1 MDNEKKIIKNYIYSL
16 DIGTRNVV
24 GLIGKMEDEHFI
36 VVDYEI
42 QSHPERAMFDGQIH
56 DINKVAK
63 VVKSITEILE
73 KRNEI
78 KLEEVAI
85 AAAGRA
91 LKTKDVTVK
100 REIDYGKTI
109 QQDLIDNI
117 EMEGIQKAQDIL
129 DEESN
134 IRTRYYCVGYSSK
147 LYYLDGAL
155 IKSPLDHRGTEL
167 KVDIIATFLPHIVV
181 DSLYTVIDKA
191 GLEVINL
198 TLEPIAAINV
208 AIPDKLRMLN
218 LALVDIGAGTSDIA
232 LTKAGSIISY
242 GMVASAGDTIT
253 DQLVQEF
260 LLDFDSAEQLKIDLS
275 FKEEITF
282 EDIVGISHKRT
293 KDEILELLDE
303 TLNELSNKIADE
315 IVEKNGKKPSAV
327 FCIGGGCQ
335 VPGFTDKLSKALDLK
350 DDRITIKG
358 VENITKVEFMKE
370 ELLGPEY
377 ITPVGI
383 GFNGIL
389 KKEKDF
395 LQVSVNGKKI
405 RLFNSKKLSVS
416 HALILV
422 GFHAKKLLA
431 QRGKGI
437 NFMIDGKK
445 ETILGAYGESANI
458 YINGVLSNL
467 DTKIKNRDSIYVEEA
482 ILGEPKKIK
491 ISEYIDINSKIF
503 LNNKSIEKVTD
514 FKVNNQS
521 VSLDYIIKD
530 KDVIE
535 TDRIRDLEDL
545 CHREGL
551 KFSNYDFFIGNK
563 KIDKKMVIN
572 ADDQITIQRINPKDK
587 MNNEY
592 QIEEKVAGSEEFKEQ
607 FVEKEN
613 KKEEKNSLKSYYF
626 SVNEETIEVKSN
638 KKLIFVDIFEYI
650 DFDLKTPKGI
660 LDLRLNS
667 NRAKYTDYL
676 KDGDII
682 EIKWR

>member
-1 MDNEKKIIKNYIYSL
+1 MNNEKENLKNYIYSL

-24 GLIGKMEDEHFI
+24 GMIGKMEDEDFSI
-36 VVDYEI
+36 IDYEI

-56 DINKVAK
+56 DINRVAK
-63 VVKSITEILE
+63 VVKSITSILE
-73 KRNEI
+73 KRNGIEL
-78 KLEEVAI
+78 KEVAI

-91 LKTKDVTVK
+91 LKTKDVTVE
-100 REIDYGKTI
+100 REIDYGKVI
-109 QQDLIDNI
+109 NQDLIDNI

-134 IRTRYYCVGYSSK
+134 IQTRYYCVGYTSK
-147 LYYLDGAL
+147 LYYLDGTL

-191 GLEVINL
+191 NLEVINL

-253 DQLVQEF
+253 DQLVQEY
-260 LLDFDSAEQLKIDLS
+260 LLDFDVAEQLKIDLS
-275 FKEEITF
+275 NKDHLSFD
-282 EDIVGISHKRT
+282 DIVGISHEKTR
-293 KDEILELLDE
+293 DEILELLDE
-303 TLNELSNKIADE
+303 TLDELSKKIAKE
-315 IVEKNGKKPSAV
+315 IIEKNGKKPSAV

-335 VPGFTDKLSKALDLK
+335 VPGFIEKLSVALDLK

-358 VENITKVEFMKE
+358 VENISKVKFIKE
-370 ELLGPEY
+370 ALVGPEY

-383 GFNGIL
+383 GFNGVL
-389 KKEKDF
+389 EKEKDF

-431 QRGKGI
+431 QRGKSI
-437 NFMIDGKK
+437 AFTIDGKK
-445 ETILGAYGESANI
+445 ETILGDYGESANI

-467 DTKIKNRDSIYVEEA
+467 DTKIKNRDSIYIEEA
-482 ILGEPKKIK
+482 IQGKTKKIK
-491 ISEYIDINSKIF
+491 ISEYIGFNRKIF
-503 LNNKSIEKVTD
+503 LNNNTIDKVTQ
-514 FKVNNQS
+514 FKVNEEK
-521 VSLDYIIKD
+521 VPLDYIIKD
-530 KDVIE
+530 GDSIE
-535 TDRIRDLEDL
+535 TDEIRTVNDL
-545 CHREGL
+545 CNRENID
-551 KFSNYDFFIGNK
+551 FNDYDFSINDEAMYK
-563 KIDKKMVIN
+563 NSVIN
-572 ADDQITIQRINPKDK
+572 VDAQVIMVEVNSDQKQND
-587 MNNEY
+587 EY
-592 QIEEKVAGSEEFKEQ
+592 EIKEKVSGNLQFDEDVEQ
-607 FVEKEN
+607 EIEN
-613 KKEEKNSLKSYYF
+613 GNTSKNNSYYF

-638 KKLIFVDIFEYI
+638 KPLIFVDIFDHIE
-650 DFDLKTPKGI
+650 FDLKTPKGI
-660 LDLRLNS
+660 LDLRLNG
-667 NRAKYTDYL
+667 NRAKYTDQL

-682 EIKWR
+682 DIKWR

>member
-1 MDNEKKIIKNYIYSL
+1 MINEKGNFDNYIYSL

-24 GLIGKMEDEHFI
+24 GMIGKMEDEQFTVI
-36 VVDYEI
+36 DYEV

-56 DINKVAK
+56 DISRVAK
-63 VVKSITEILE
+63 VVKSITSILE

-78 KLEEVAI
+78 TLKEVAI

-91 LKTKDVTVK
+91 LKTKDVTVE
-100 REIDYGKTI
+100 RAIDYGKVI
-109 QQDLIDNI
+109 NQDLIDNI

-134 IRTRYYCVGYSSK
+134 IRTRYYCVGYTSK
-147 LYYLDGAL
+147 VYYLDGAL

-253 DQLVQEF
+253 DQLVQEY
-260 LLDFDSAEQLKIDLS
+260 LLDFDVAERLKIDLS
-275 FKEEITF
+275 NKDQLNF
-282 EDIVGISHKRT
+282 EDIVGIAHEKT
-293 KDEILELLDE
+293 KEEILELLDE
-303 TLNELSNKIADE
+303 TIEELSKRIAKE
-315 IVEKNGKKPSAV
+315 IIEKNGKKPSAV

-335 VPGFTDKLSKALDLK
+335 VPGFTSQLAMALDLK
-350 DDRITIKG
+350 EDRITIKG
-358 VENITKVEFMKE
+358 VENIPKVEFIKE
-370 ELLGPEY
+370 ALVGPEY

-383 GFNGIL
+383 GFNGVL
-389 KKEKDF
+389 EKEKDF

-422 GFHAKKLLA
+422 GFQAKKLLA
-431 QRGKGI
+431 QRGKSLT
-437 NFMIDGKK
+437 FTIDGKK
-445 ETILGAYGESANI
+445 ETVLGDYGESANI

-482 ILGEPKKIK
+482 IQGKAKDVK
-491 ISEYIDINSKIF
+491 ISEYIDLNAKIF
-503 LNNKSIEKVTD
+503 LNNSIIDKVTQ
-514 FKVNNQS
+514 FKVNNEI
-521 VSLDYIIKD
+521 VPLDYNIKEGD
-530 KDVIE
+530 IIE
-535 TDRIRDLEDL
+535 TDEIRTINDL
-545 CHREGL
+545 CVR
-551 KFSNYDFFIGNK
+551 KNIVFSAYDFFINGEQLNESSIIK
-563 KIDKKMVIN
+563 
-572 ADDQITIQRINPKDK
+572 ADDHIK
-587 MNNEY
+587 MKEKNYELKQNNEY
-592 QIEEKVAGSEEFKEQ
+592 KIQEKVSGNDQTNSDLGTI
-607 FVEKEN
+607 
-613 KKEEKNSLKSYYF
+613 KNQTKLKSYYF

-638 KKLIFVDIFEYI
+638 QSLIFVDIFEYI

-660 LDLRLNS
+660 LDLRLNG
-667 NRAKYTDYL
+667 NRAKYTDEL

>member
-1 MDNEKKIIKNYIYSL
+1 MNNEKRNFDNYIYSL

-24 GLIGKMEDEHFI
+24 GMIGKMEDEQFTI
-36 VVDYEI
+36 IDYEM

-56 DINKVAK
+56 DISRVAK
-63 VVKSITEILE
+63 VVKSVTAILE

-78 KLEEVAI
+78 ELKEVAI

-91 LKTKDVTVK
+91 LKTKDVTVE
-100 REIDYGKTI
+100 RAIDYGKVI
-109 QQDLIDNI
+109 NQDLIDNI

-134 IRTRYYCVGYSSK
+134 IRTRYYCVGYTSK
-147 LYYLDGAL
+147 VYYLDGAL

-253 DQLVQEF
+253 DQLVQEY
-260 LLDFDSAEQLKIDLS
+260 LLDFDVAEGLKIDLS
-275 FKEEITF
+275 YKDQLNF
-282 EDIVGISHKRT
+282 EDIVGISHEKTRE
-293 KDEILELLDE
+293 EILELLDE
-303 TLNELSNKIADE
+303 TLDELSKRIAKE
-315 IVEKNGKKPSAV
+315 IIEKNGKKPSAV

-335 VPGFTDKLSKALDLK
+335 VPGFTSKLATALDLK
-350 DDRITIKG
+350 EDRITIKG
-358 VENITKVEFMKE
+358 VENIPKVKFLKDA
-370 ELLGPEY
+370 LVGPEY

-383 GFNGIL
+383 GFNGVL
-389 KKEKDF
+389 EKEKDF

-431 QRGKGI
+431 QRGKSI
-437 NFMIDGKK
+437 TFTIDGKK
-445 ETILGAYGESANI
+445 ETILGDYGESANI

-482 ILGEPKKIK
+482 IQGKSKVVK
-491 ISEYIDINSKIF
+491 ISEYIDLKSKIF
-503 LNNKSIEKVTD
+503 LNNDPIDKVTQ
-514 FKVNNQS
+514 FKVNNEI
-521 VSLDYIIKD
+521 VPLDYIIKEGD
-530 KDVIE
+530 IIE
-535 TDRIRDLEDL
+535 TDEIRTVKDL
-545 CHREGL
+545 CTR
-551 KFSNYDFFIGNK
+551 KNIVFDDYDFFINRDQLTEISIIK
-563 KIDKKMVIN
+563 ANAHVKMKEK
-572 ADDQITIQRINPKDK
+572 DQDLKQK
-587 MNNEY
+587 NEY
-592 QIEEKVAGSEEFKEQ
+592 KIEEKVSGNVQSTEDLDKI
-607 FVEKEN
+607 
-613 KKEEKNSLKSYYF
+613 KNQPKSKLKAYYF
-626 SVNEETIEVKSN
+626 SVNEETVEVKSDHP
-638 KKLIFVDIFEYI
+638 LIFVDIFEYI

-660 LDLRLNS
+660 LDLRLNG
-667 NRAKYTDYL
+667 NRAKYTDQL
-676 KDGDII
+676 EDGDII

>member
-1 MDNEKKIIKNYIYSL
+1 MDKEKRIFDNYIYSL

-24 GLIGKMEDEHFI
+24 GMIGKMENEQFTVI
-36 VVDYEI
+36 DYEI

-56 DINKVAK
+56 DINRVAK
-63 VVKSITEILE
+63 VVKSVTLTLE

-78 KLEEVAI
+78 ELKEVAI

-91 LKTKDVTVK
+91 LKTKDVTVE
-100 REIDYGKTI
+100 REMDYGKI
-109 QQDLIDNI
+109 INQDLIDNI

-134 IRTRYYCVGYSSK
+134 IRTRYYCVGYTSK

-191 GLEVINL
+191 DLEVINL

-253 DQLVQEF
+253 DQLVQEY
-260 LLDFDSAEQLKIDLS
+260 LLDFDIAEQLKIDLS
-275 FKEEITF
+275 YKDEITF
-282 EDIVGISHKRT
+282 EDIVGISHT
-293 KDEILELLDE
+293 KTRDEILELLDE
-303 TLNELSNKIADE
+303 TLNGLSKRIAEE
-315 IVEKNGKKPSAV
+315 IIVKNGKKPSAV

-335 VPGFTDKLSKALDLK
+335 VPGFTDKLAKVLDIK
-350 DDRITIKG
+350 TDRVTIKG
-358 VENITKVEFMKE
+358 VENITKVDFLKE
-370 ELLGPEY
+370 ELFGPEY

-383 GFNGIL
+383 GFNGVL
-389 KKEKDF
+389 EKEKDF

-431 QRGKGI
+431 QRGKSV
-437 NFMIDGKK
+437 NFIIDGKK
-445 ETILGAYGESANI
+445 EIILGDYGESANI

-467 DTKIKNRDSIYVEEA
+467 DTKIKNRDSIYVEDA
-482 ILGEPKKIK
+482 IQGQPKERK
-491 ISEYIDINSKIF
+491 ISEYVDINSKIF
-503 LNNKSIEKVTD
+503 LNNKVIDKVTN
-514 FKVNNQS
+514 FTVNGEN
-521 VSLDYIIKD
+521 VSLNYTIKD
-530 KDVIE
+530 GDVVE
-535 TDRIRDLEDL
+535 TNEIRTLKDL
-545 CHREGL
+545 CNREEL
-551 KFSNYDFFIGNK
+551 VFSDYEFFRGDETLEKESQI
-563 KIDKKMVIN
+563 KMN
-572 ADDQITIQRINPKDK
+572 DQIIMETINNSKL
-587 MNNEY
+587 NNEY
-592 QIEEKVAGSEEFKEQ
+592 KIEEKVAGDHQSKKQ
-607 FVEKEN
+607 SNEKE
-613 KKEEKNSLKSYYF
+613 KEDKNHDLKSYYF
-626 SVNEETIEVKSN
+626 SVNEETIEVKS
-638 KKLIFVDIFEYI
+638 KKDLIFVDIFEYI

-660 LDLRLNS
+660 LDLRLNG

>member
-1 MDNEKKIIKNYIYSL
+1 MNSRKENLENYIYSL

-24 GLIGKMEDEHFI
+24 GMIGKMVDEQFTVI
-36 VVDYEI
+36 DYEI

-56 DINKVAK
+56 DISRVAK
-63 VVKSITEILE
+63 VVKSVTEILE

-78 KLEEVAI
+78 ELKEVAI

-91 LKTKDVTVK
+91 LKTKDVTVE
-100 REIDYGKTI
+100 RAIDYGKVI
-109 QQDLIDNI
+109 NQDLIDNI

-134 IRTRYYCVGYSSK
+134 IRTRYYCVGYTSK

-191 GLEVINL
+191 NLEVINL

-253 DQLVQEF
+253 DQLVQEY
-260 LLDFDSAEQLKIDLS
+260 LLDFDVAEGLKIDLS
-275 FKEEITF
+275 TKDHLSFQ
-282 EDIVGISHKRT
+282 DIVGISHEKT
-293 KDEILELLDE
+293 KEEILEFLDE
-303 TLNELSNKIADE
+303 TLNQLSERIAKE
-315 IVEKNGKKPSAV
+315 IIEKNGKKPSAV

-335 VPGFTDKLSKALDLK
+335 VPGFTSKLAQALELK
-350 DDRITIKG
+350 EDRITIKG
-358 VENITKVEFMKE
+358 VEDIPKLEFIKE
-370 ELLGPEY
+370 ELFGPEY

-383 GFNGIL
+383 GYNGIL
-389 KKEKDF
+389 EKEKDF

-405 RLFNSKKLSVS
+405 RLFNSKKLSAS

-431 QRGKGI
+431 QRGKSI
-437 NFMIDGKK
+437 TFTIDEKK
-445 ETILGAYGESANI
+445 ETILGDYGESANI

-482 ILGEPKKIK
+482 VQGKAKEVKV
-491 ISEYIDINSKIF
+491 SEYVNLNGKIF
-503 LNNKSIEKVTD
+503 LNNNTLDKVTQ
-514 FKVNNQS
+514 FKVNDQI
-521 VSLDYIIKD
+521 VPLDYIIEDGDIIKTDEIRTIKDICARQNIAFEDYDFYSKGTRLGENSVINNEAHITMEKSKGNQKQKSEYKIKEKVSGSSDSKDHSEGIEDENVKKD
-530 KDVIE
+530 K
-535 TDRIRDLEDL
+535 T
-545 CHREGL
+545 
-551 KFSNYDFFIGNK
+551 
-563 KIDKKMVIN
+563 
-572 ADDQITIQRINPKDK
+572 
-587 MNNEY
+587 
-592 QIEEKVAGSEEFKEQ
+592 
-607 FVEKEN
+607 
-613 KKEEKNSLKSYYF
+613 YYF
-626 SVNEETIEVKSN
+626 SVNEETIEVKSDHP
-638 KKLIFVDIFEYI
+638 LIFVDIFEHI

-667 NRAKYTDYL
+667 NRAKYTDEL